1 MAACVGS
8 GGKVAVGV
16 TVIWIGAAGVL
27 VCAVVGVAGMGVT
40 GNAVGTG
47 PNGKSIFFV

>member
-1 MAACVGS
+1 MAACVGN

-16 TVIWIGAAGVL
+16 TVIWIGGSGVL
-27 VCAVVGVAGMGVT
+27 VCAVVGVAGMAVT

-47 PNGKSIFFV
+47 PGGKSVFFV